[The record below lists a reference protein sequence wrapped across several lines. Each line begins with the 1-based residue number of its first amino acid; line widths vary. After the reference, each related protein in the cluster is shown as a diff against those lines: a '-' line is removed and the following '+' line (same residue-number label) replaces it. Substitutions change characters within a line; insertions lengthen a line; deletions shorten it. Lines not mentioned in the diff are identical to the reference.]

1 MIKLNKKLKYP
12 KKNLKHAA
20 LDGPTRLTLI
30 RKAQAC
36 ESVSLGASLGFEFFF
51 FSLFTL
57 IFIIKKIEQITGHLL
72 KKIKNKK

>member
-1 MIKLNKKLKYP
+1 MIKLRKQSQQK
-12 KKNLKHAA
+12 
-20 LDGPTRLTLI
+20 

-57 IFIIKKIEQITGHLL
+57 IFIIKKIE
-72 KKIKNKK
+72 